1 MSEESFIQ
9 HDVEN
14 KQLKE
19 ENEKLRKE
27 ENEKLRKEENEK
39 LRKENEQLRKEN
51 EQLRKNNVVKDA
63 EIKESIEKPKE
74 IKSPEEDKN
83 TTDSYPNWFD
93 KNKFKNILAI
103 IDSNEFN
110 YRHKIIKESVP
121 IPKKQQIKKDENKN
135 ILLEY
140 MKESDDKLFKK
151 YSDGKG
157 FNSFINEFDRATN
170 EDDKEK
176 VVDKLKGMGGF
187 VNHDIE
193 KNRNNEYSEYI
204 SKLIDIVNAIYYF
217 LDEYSKNW
225 ASDFNWRK
233 TSKNY

>member
-1 MSEESFIQ
+1 MSEEIFKEENIFTQ

-93 KNKFKNILAI
+93 TNTQSLKTFQLLLTGTSLITG
-103 IDSNEFN
+103 
-110 YRHKIIKESVP
+110 IK
-121 IPKKQQIKKDENKN
+121 
-135 ILLEY
+135 
-140 MKESDDKLFKK
+140 
-151 YSDGKG
+151 
-157 FNSFINEFDRATN
+157 
-170 EDDKEK
+170 
-176 VVDKLKGMGGF
+176 
-187 VNHDIE
+187 
-193 KNRNNEYSEYI
+193 
-204 SKLIDIVNAIYYF
+204 
-217 LDEYSKNW
+217 
-225 ASDFNWRK
+225 
-233 TSKNY
+233 

>member
-1 MSEESFIQ
+1 MSEEIFKEENIFTQ

-14 KQLKE
+14 KQL
-19 ENEKLRKE
+19 KE

-103 IDSNEFN
+103 INSNKFN
-110 YRHKIIKESVP
+110 YRHKIGEFNYIDMKDLVNNIKNNTISK
-121 IPKKQQIKKDENKN
+121 ISAKKGLNTLN
-135 ILLEY
+135 
-140 MKESDDKLFKK
+140 
-151 YSDGKG
+151 
-157 FNSFINEFDRATN
+157 
-170 EDDKEK
+170 
-176 VVDKLKGMGGF
+176 KLK
-187 VNHDIE
+187 
-193 KNRNNEYSEYI
+193 
-204 SKLIDIVNAIYYF
+204 NAGITKQKKKAP
-217 LDEYSKNW
+217 LN
-225 ASDFNWRK
+225 
-233 TSKNY
+233 